1 MGLAFP
7 FGFWVDDAPTSN
19 KFALTDCSNPEIVLY
34 TNTDLGEY
42 TDGSII
48 NYEGNCFNVESLE
61 EFPPGAEVIEIGEIE
76 RVYPPEEEPPGCD
89 CCQNGDTYQITDCE
103 GTVVGVVNLTDLEVT
118 TGNVVKIEENENC
131 FIVGEKVCTPA
142 DLVFFEQVP
151 CLEDPTECCNECG
164 EEPPAENFSYTVC
177 GSPEIA
183 FVSEIQLH
191 EEGAQSIWFN
201 CQWYG
206 IGETTPLG
214 PGPITPLV
222 EEVVSSLLPCEAAQ
236 ETQQVL
242 KWVKCGTEEEFIY
255 TECCE
260 LPEEANYTPGVTTTN
275 NFILPE
281 PSSACY
287 TFVGP
292 AQLPE
297 GIETAGC
304 PEFVL
309 PLNCGDEACIEEP
322 PIPPE
327 ETPKLTVDGG
337 EPVGSNQ
344 DYTCTAPDGEEC
356 PPFLPYGSQEEPF
369 GWIIL
374 QYSEE
379 GPEGQDVQTV
389 FTTEGFFEGDF
400 PNGLTIVNQVGAQW
414 LPTFGFNAIGNFIP
428 GENYQINI
436 TQDSSINTAAVEGLE
451 GMFTIVG

>member
-7 FGFWVDDAPTSN
+7 FGFWVDNAPTLN

-61 EFPPGAEVIEIGEIE
+61 EFPPGAEVIEIGDIE
-76 RVYPPEEEPPGCD
+76 RVYPPEDEPPGCD

-103 GTVVGVVNLTDLEVT
+103 GTVVGVVNLTDLEIT

-242 KWVKCGTEEEFIY
+242 KWVKCDTEEEFIY
-255 TECCE
+255 TDCCE
-260 LPEEANYTPGVTTTN
+260 LPEENNYTPGVTTTN
-275 NFILPE
+275 NFLLPE
-281 PSSACY
+281 PSADCY

-297 GIETAGC
+297 DVETVGC
-304 PEFVL
+304 PEFVI
-309 PLNCGDEACIEEP
+309 PLNCGEEP
-322 PIPPE
+322 CTEDPGIVITPEMFVEPE
-327 ETPKLTVDGG
+327 ET
-337 EPVGSNQ
+337 GSNMTVGVNAGEALNIPYAEGQ
-344 DYTCTAPDGEEC
+344 LGAFFDLNGDGILQCVGLATILSEFFAVPLWGNNPDTPEKDGLDNGDVPIFAILYEEQVYLFEPL
-356 PPFLPYGSQEEPF
+356 PPFSGYVTDGIVIIADGSASP
-369 GWIIL
+369 L
-374 QYSEE
+374 
-379 GPEGQDVQTV
+379 V
-389 FTTEGFFEGDF
+389 
-400 PNGLTIVNQVGAQW
+400 
-414 LPTFGFNAIGNFIP
+414 
-428 GENYQINI
+428 
-436 TQDSSINTAAVEGLE
+436 
-451 GMFTIVG
+451 

>member
-7 FGFWVDDAPTSN
+7 FGFWVDNAPTLN

-242 KWVKCGTEEEFIY
+242 KWVKCDTEEDFIY

-260 LPEEANYTPGVTTTN
+260 LPEENNYTPGITTTN

-297 GIETAGC
+297 GVETAGC
-304 PEFVL
+304 PEFVI
-309 PLNCGDEACIEEP
+309 PLNCGEEPCVEEP
-322 PIPPE
+322 PV
-327 ETPKLTVDGG
+327 ETPKFTIDETTQDGSSDF
-337 EPVGSNQ
+337 ESAAPELPPPFINGSGDQ
-344 DYTCTAPDGEEC
+344 VWIAFQYSPDGEEL
-356 PPFLPYGSQEEPF
+356 PFLE
-369 GWIIL
+369 
-374 QYSEE
+374 
-379 GPEGQDVQTV
+379 V
-389 FTTEGFFEGDF
+389 FTTEGFIVGDTQYIAIDDQGQINWPAFGLENF
-400 PNGLTIVNQVGAQW
+400 PL
-414 LPTFGFNAIGNFIP
+414 LEP
-428 GENYQINI
+428 GKVYQINF
-436 TQDSSINTAAVEGLE
+436 TSDTTLNSSAFEGTAGLISFYE
-451 GMFTIVG
+451 